1 MNLMR
6 VCIVAAVASLA
17 VIAAT
22 ALAVHADQDSKTPAG
37 VTTHRTGQDA
47 SSATSY
53 WTKER
58 MRNAKPRPWPFPTA
72 PGPSSVNP
80 PRDEPQDPTPA
91 RPPK

>member
-6 VCIVAAVASLA
+6 VSIAAAVASLA

-22 ALAVHADQDSKTPAG
+22 ALAAHANQDSKTPAD
-37 VTTHRTGQDA
+37 TTSHHTGEQA
-47 SSATSY
+47 SSVTSY
-53 WTKER
+53 WTKQR
-58 MRNAKPRPWPFPTA
+58 MRNAKPRPWPTA

-80 PRDEPQDPTPA
+80 PRDKPQDPTPA